1 MGVAERQNLLFAC
14 KKPRKHVC
22 GGVQIAIFGKEYIMK
37 KILSLIL
44 ALLMICS
51 LVTVF
56 ASCNKDEEPQKTF
69 TVATNA
75 PFEPFEYIG
84 SDGKIYGIDMEIAAA
99 FCAAKGYQLVIK
111 NIDFDAI
118 LEQVSAGYADIGM
131 AGLTINAKRQETNDF
146 TDTYYNAS
154 QMIIVPKN
162 DTRFDGCTTA
172 AEVEAVLAG
181 LAQGTKVGYQNGTT
195 GNWYVA
201 GSEDWGYDGFANVD
215 PKGYDSALMAV
226 QDMKNGN
233 LSAVVVDEAPAKALV
248 NANSD
253 DVKVINIPLT
263 EEQYAFAVKK
273 GNSAL
278 VAEFNAFLAEI
289 KANGTFDA
297 IVAKYFEGTGTKVG
311 YEISIGE

>member
-1 MGVAERQNLLFAC
+1 
-14 KKPRKHVC
+14 
-22 GGVQIAIFGKEYIMK
+22 
-37 KILSLIL
+37 
-44 ALLMICS
+44 
-51 LVTVF
+51 
-56 ASCNKDEEPQKTF
+56 
-69 TVATNA
+69 
-75 PFEPFEYIG
+75 
-84 SDGKIYGIDMEIAAA
+84 
-99 FCAAKGYQLVIK
+99 
-111 NIDFDAI
+111 
-118 LEQVSAGYADIGM
+118 M
-131 AGLTINAKRQETNDF
+131 AGITVSEDRAAIYDF

-154 QMIIVPKN
+154 QMIIVPKS

-181 LAQGTKVGYQNGTT
+181 LAQGTNKVGYQNGTT

-248 NANSD
+248 NANSN

-297 IVAKYFEGTGTKVG
+297 IVAKYFEGAGTKVG